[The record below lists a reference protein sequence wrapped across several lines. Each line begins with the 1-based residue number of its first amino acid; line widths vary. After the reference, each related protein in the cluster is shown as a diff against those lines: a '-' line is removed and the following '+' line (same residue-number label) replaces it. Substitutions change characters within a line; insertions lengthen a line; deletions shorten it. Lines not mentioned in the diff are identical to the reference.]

1 MKKRLSASKLRFI
14 HTVFAMERDL
24 IVGGQAVM
32 EGVMMRTPSA
42 YAIACRRQDGSII
55 TTAETLPKW
64 SDKYKWLNTP
74 VLRGGATLIQSMALG
89 VKALNF
95 SARIYE
101 EDLKAQEEA
110 EKAKASETQLAFVD
124 GTTDENFTKAPVKV
138 IMPEKAES
146 KTNKMGQSASAV
158 SSIIFALAFNVLL
171 FIVAPLV
178 LTNVLFIWLGWAG
191 APEIAGGAAWY
202 DSAMAYV
209 WKIKLDSFGSWVSFN
224 LIDGVI
230 RMIFFIIMIFS
241 MSFLKDIRRVFEY
254 HGAEHKTV
262 FTWEKGL
269 DLTPANATQQ
279 KRQHPRC
286 GTSFLMVV
294 MLVSIVLF
302 SVIAFDREFGKG
314 QLFLQQTRRYR
325 KLGAELRGKSCHWFM
340 VGQNHGIDLAQQ
352 DFYLLYV
359 TRVQWPPF
367 CKPERRID
375 HAVHAVAN
383 RLTLEVRPVL
393 DDAPMFAE
401 PWHACDVYIARRRDG
416 TQEALIV
423 IQRLRRS
430 AHAVRRQAGADDA
443 RVSRLAYLK

>member
-1 MKKRLSASKLRFI
+1 MKKRLSVSKLRFI

-42 YAIACRRQDGSII
+42 YAIACRRQDGSIV

-110 EKAKASETQLAFVD
+110 EKAKAGETQLAFVD
-124 GTTDENFTKAPVKV
+124 GTADEDFAKAPVKV
-138 IMPEKAES
+138 IMPEKTEAKPS
-146 KTNKMGQSASAV
+146 KVGQSASAV
-158 SSIIFALAFNVLL
+158 GSIIFALAFNVLL

-178 LTNVLFIWLGWAG
+178 LTNILFIWLGWAG

-202 DSAMAYV
+202 ESAMAYV

-230 RMIFFIIMIFS
+230 RMVFFVIMIFS

-269 DLTPANATQQ
+269 DLNPSNATQQ

-302 SVIAFDREFGKG
+302 SVIAFEATWLNLVVRIALMPLVAGLSYEVIRYAAKKESSPIFKLMTLPG
-314 QLFLQQTRRYR
+314 LWLQNITTQ
-325 KLGAELRGKSCHWFM
+325 EPDED
-340 VGQNHGIDLAQQ
+340 Q
-352 DFYLLYV
+352 
-359 TRVQWPPF
+359 
-367 CKPERRID
+367 
-375 HAVHAVAN
+375 
-383 RLTLEVRPVL
+383 LEVAIKALKESLKLEPSEVETAPVYEREL
-393 DDAPMFAE
+393 E
-401 PWHACDVYIARRRDG
+401 V
-416 TQEALIV
+416 V
-423 IQRLRRS
+423 
-430 AHAVRRQAGADDA
+430 V
-443 RVSRLAYLK
+443 